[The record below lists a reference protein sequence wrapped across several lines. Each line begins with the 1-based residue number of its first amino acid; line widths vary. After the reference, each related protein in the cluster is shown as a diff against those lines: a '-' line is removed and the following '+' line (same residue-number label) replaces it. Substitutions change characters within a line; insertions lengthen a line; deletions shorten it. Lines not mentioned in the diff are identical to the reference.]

1 LPSGLDGLKSLT
13 KRRQI
18 PAVLLVLFLL
28 TMPLYAQTYW
38 VHVFCLVFV
47 WVIMGHSWNL
57 LGGYTGQPS
66 FGHAAFFGTG
76 AYTAGIIAVHLKLP
90 LWLGMIAGIPTAVV
104 AGLIIGWICFR
115 LRGPYFALSTLA
127 MGEMFR
133 IIALNW
139 KSVTL
144 GARGMLVIPEL
155 NKVQLYYMGL
165 VACALLTWLM
175 SRIVRSKLGY
185 YFQAIREDQDA
196 AESMGIDLKRYKT
209 IATGISTAMG
219 GVAGAYYMNLMGYID
234 PMGVFSLPMI
244 SIMAIMVAI
253 LGGPGTISG
262 PIIGAMIMVL
272 VNEYLRRYIGAGAAM
287 FIFGAVLVLAIIV
300 LPNGIVGEWGRIV
313 RFFRPRRS
321 GRAVGRAA

>member
-1 LPSGLDGLKSLT
+1 MM
-13 KRRQI
+13 
-18 PAVLLVLFLL
+18 VFLL
-28 TMPLYAQTYW
+28 TLPLYAPTYW
-38 VHVFCLVFV
+38 VHVFCLVFM
-47 WVIMGHSWNL
+47 WTIMGHSWNL

-76 AYTAGIIAVHLKLP
+76 AYTAGALAVHLKLP
-90 LWLGMIAGIPTAVV
+90 LWVGLAAGIPTAVV

-139 KSVTL
+139 SDLTM

-155 NKVQLYYMGL
+155 NKMHLFYIGL
-165 VACALLTWLM
+165 ALCCGLTWLM
-175 SRIVRSKLGY
+175 SRVIRSKLGY

-196 AESMGIDLKRYKT
+196 AESMGIDLKKYKT
-209 IATGISTAMG
+209 IATAISTAMG

-253 LGGPGTISG
+253 LGGPGTIQG
-262 PIIGAMIMVL
+262 PLVGAFIMVF

-300 LPNGIVGEWGRIV
+300 LPNGIVGEWKRIV
-313 RFFRPRRS
+313 RFLAPRR